1 MVDPARP
8 DGVADIL
15 RRTQPWVRLI
25 AIMLFISVAFMVL
38 CGLAVGTMGLFSG
51 EPGMAALMFV
61 YPLVGLVYLFPGIYL
76 TRYASHIG
84 GYLSNPQGVQLEL
97 ALDAQR
103 AFWKFV
109 GVLTIVMIGLTLLG
123 IAAAIAVPAL
133 LRARMG

>member
-1 MVDPARP
+1 MADPARP

-15 RRTQPWVRLI
+15 RRTQPWVRLM
-25 AIMLFISVAFMVL
+25 AIVLFISVAIMVL
-38 CGLAVGTMGLFSG
+38 SGLAAGAFGLFSG

-61 YPLVGLVYLFPGIYL
+61 YPLGGLLYLFPGIYL

-84 GYLSNPQGVQLEL
+84 GYLSNPQTAQLEL

-109 GVLTIVMIGLTLLG
+109 GVLAIITLVLSLLG
-123 IAAAIAVPAL
+123 ITAAILVPAF
-133 LRARMG
+133 LRATV